1 MSKDTAMPETRS
13 WREIPQQVRPRAM
26 SGEGRR
32 RVAMGAMRAVMGLF
46 ALALAGWGAWEI
58 TAVLRD
64 GTDAMPG
71 AARADR
77 IRSLVLITDGVLD
90 SDKNWLSKTLSI
102 PADATLMGLDLN
114 ALHSRLMANAQVASA
129 AIERNFPDKLT
140 VRISERSPVARMM
153 AQSGSQTPV
162 MLLISRDG
170 VAFAGTGFDP
180 AMVATL
186 PWIDGVGLART
197 GSGFAPID
205 GMKKVSDL
213 LSTAKL
219 EAEDLYR
226 TWQVI
231 SLSHLPTDGEIEVHA
246 KGGMKVTF
254 GTKEDYLRQIARLD
268 LLVDSNTDPTRPIRT
283 VNLALGSQVPVTFG
297 TAAPTIAEPPVN
309 VAGAGAGQPIITF
322 PQASGIHI
330 DIKREL

>member
-32 RVAMGAMRAVMGLF
+32 RVAMGAMRAVMGSF
-46 ALALAGWGAWEI
+46 AIGLVGWGAWEI
-58 TAVLRD
+58 AAVLRD
-64 GTDAMPG
+64 GTDAMSG
-71 AARADR
+71 AAKADR
-77 IRSLVLITDGVLD
+77 IRSLVLVTDGVLD
-90 SDKNWLSKTLSI
+90 SDKKWLAKTLAI
-102 PADATLMGLDLN
+102 PPEATLVGVDLN
-114 ALHSRLMANAQVASA
+114 VLHSRLMANAQVASA
-129 AIERNFPDKLT
+129 AIERDFPDKLT

-153 AQSGSQTPV
+153 AQAGSQAPV
-162 MLLISRDG
+162 MLLVSRDG

-186 PWIDGVGLART
+186 PWIDGVGLARSGT
-197 GSGFAPID
+197 GFAPID
-205 GMKKVSDL
+205 GMKAVSDL

-231 SLSHLPTDGEIEVHA
+231 SLSRLPADGEIEVHA

-254 GTKEDYLRQIARLD
+254 GTREDYLRQIARLD
-268 LLVDSNTDPTRPIRT
+268 LLVDSNNDPTRPIRT
-283 VNLALGSQVPVTFG
+283 VNLALGAQVPVTFG
-297 TAAPTIAEPPVN
+297 TAAPMLAEPPVN
-309 VAGAGAGQPIITF
+309 VAGSTAEQPIISF
-322 PQASGIHI
+322 PQASSIHI